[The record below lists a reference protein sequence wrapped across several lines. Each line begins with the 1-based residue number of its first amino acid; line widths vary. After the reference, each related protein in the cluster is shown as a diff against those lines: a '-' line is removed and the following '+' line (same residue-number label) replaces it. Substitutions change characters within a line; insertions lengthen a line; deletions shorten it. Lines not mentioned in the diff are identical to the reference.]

1 MSHLVPTR
9 AKVLTSLS
17 LLCSINATSDGLRKC
32 RVSRQET
39 RPRVKTRANRAYN
52 CKRQKTAVAQARCST
67 RRARGTRATSAARQP
82 NSHTQCSTL
91 SKTASQKRNINISQ
105 RWSFTDGRGRQ
116 TFHFS
121 VHTSVCLCS
130 RHHEPPSKRE
140 LSSTSRLWK
149 DGEARHKRSCLRSDS
164 RLHM

>member
-91 SKTASQKRNINISQ
+91 SNCIAEAQHQHQPTLV
-105 RWSFTDGRGRQ
+105 FHGRPRQ
-116 TFHFS
+116 TDLSLCTLAYACAVGSPNPDSNGSSKSQHF
-121 VHTSVCLCS
+121 
-130 RHHEPPSKRE
+130 
-140 LSSTSRLWK
+140 
-149 DGEARHKRSCLRSDS
+149 GARHKRSSLRADNK
-164 RLHM
+164 LHM